1 MIFEKLNNGAYINI
15 FSPKSI
21 YYNENFDLE
30 NLKTYKNYLK
40 DISKKN
46 KLFKSDLININ
57 TSHSTNYHL
66 NNDDF
71 FKPLLDKIIN
81 ESKMPGKILN
91 EEERKRWGISSEKFG
106 DYIDNIMPKGLCYV
120 PDWQLSDV
128 KDQISDKLPY
138 ITEGQKVSIIFH
150 NDNPV
155 SIELSA
161 SVELKV
167 IEAEP
172 GYKGNTAQGGTKPV
186 KLETGLVI
194 NVPLFVEENDILKV
208 DTRNG
213 NYLSRA

>member
-1 MIFEKLNNGAYINI
+1 MTIGYGDLRKGMAIELDGEPYTVVEYERSKMQQRAPVMRIKFRDIRSGRLIERTFQGYDVKLDPASVDRRSAQYI
-15 FSPKSI
+15 
-21 YYNENFDLE
+21 YNEDELYYFM
-30 NLKTYKNYLK
+30 
-40 DISKKN
+40 DIS
-46 KLFKSDLININ
+46 
-57 TSHSTNYHL
+57 
-66 NNDDF
+66 DF
-71 FKPLLDKIIN
+71 EQFPLT
-81 ESKMPGKILN
+81 
-91 EEERKRWGISSEKFG
+91 
-106 DYIDNIMPKGLCYV
+106 
-120 PDWQLSDV
+120 

-194 NVPLFVEENDILKV
+194 NVPLFVEENDILKFS
-208 DTRNG
+208 D
-213 NYLSRA
+213 L